1 MLLNEKNSIIQW
13 HRQKVTKSREKKSF
27 VEITTKV
34 YNNYL
39 KWHSPPPPHGR
50 SKTHRRDIKIS
61 SRKSAARNYDSA
73 YNLAGFT
80 GEREEKQELQK
91 RNGCNG
97 WGGKGKM
104 KRRGRERK
112 K

>member
-1 MLLNEKNSIIQW
+1 MLNKKNSITQW

-39 KWHSPPPPHGR
+39 KWHSPPR
-50 SKTHRRDIKIS
+50 SKTHRRYIKIS

-73 YNLAGFT
+73 YNLAGFAGGEGRET
-80 GEREEKQELQK
+80 GIAEKGMDVKGGEE
-91 RNGCNG
+91 
-97 WGGKGKM
+97 GGK
-104 KRRGRERK
+104 
-112 K
+112 

>member
-1 MLLNEKNSIIQW
+1 M
-13 HRQKVTKSREKKSF
+13 TKSREKKSF

-39 KWHSPPPPHGR
+39 KWHSPPPPYER

-80 GEREEKQELQK
+80 GGE
-91 RNGCNG
+91 
-97 WGGKGKM
+97 
-104 KRRGRERK
+104 GRETGIAEKGMDVTGGEERGK
-112 K
+112 